1 MNIMRDLTLF
11 NLGGMKYG
19 IWQDE
24 FRDVRDVQAIHWLP
38 PVPKHIAGMSIL
50 DGRTVTLFDLPACI
64 GLSPL
69 TRKGKKYPVLL
80 YEHENRISG
89 FVVDSVI
96 GHFPI
101 SPESIL
107 PMPDYMRTA
116 MIDTCAMYASESIPV
131 INMSRLYKSVLQAD
145 FEPLPAEHSI
155 SGIQK
160 EDTTSVKTIR
170 VFESGGE
177 SFAVPGACIEKTPVE
192 PGRVS
197 KMALLPPHVGGITF
211 HQGNIIPLIRLS
223 SRMKLSEKGTLELM
237 LAADISGHGFG
248 LLVDSDRGQWDDKK
262 FIVKTLPPLAQSDWL
277 QSAVVHDKEIIPLI
291 EPGMLL
297 SSPLDDA
304 DEDALPPKYM
314 TDSLFKSQFGRED
327 VNITEFSIL
336 GVRHA
341 IPEFEV
347 EDNFR
352 IKPFRQLPNVLPIVA
367 GILEHDG
374 ELLPVLDLAMCF
386 GRRSPVTPEWRMILV
401 KNGDFK
407 ALILT
412 EAVFDEQMLSVEMQH
427 ELPFDEPYTLVY
439 GCYTDEAVVR
449 LILNVEALSVHFD
462 TARFRELFIA
472 LSREMEQTLG
482 EIAPAFPEFKDVDE
496 IPEEIE
502 RELEPEESVELAA
515 YVAAGEAEEEQEI
528 PPEPEEPV
536 YEEAAEPVT
545 EPEPEAPPVEV
556 AEEIERELE
565 SEEAEAEEPV
575 EPIESV
581 EVSEKIE
588 RELEPEQEAVE
599 AVEEDI
605 EQVEPVEPE
614 EAMEPVE
621 LVEPTEPFDPFEPAK
636 PFETVEIPAFA
647 APEEAEEEQE
657 IPLEP
662 EELIQEEAAEP
673 VAEPEPE
680 APPVEVAE
688 EIEREL
694 EPEESVKL
702 AAYVAAGEAEKDQE
716 IPVEPEESV
725 YEEAAEPVTEPEPEA
740 PPVEVAEEIERELE
754 PEQEAVEPVEEDIE
768 QVEPVEPEEAMEPV
782 ELVEPTEPAEPFD
795 PFEPAEPFGT
805 VEIPAFAAPEEAE
818 EEQEIPLEPEEL
830 IQEEAAEPV
839 AEPELE
845 APPAELPEEIERELE
860 PEEIYIPEKPK
871 RSPVYAAL
879 IALLLV
885 LFLIPVLYFYGA
897 FENWMGGKETV
908 RLEAPV
914 VVKKPVHVPAK
925 APKTHT
931 PRKSP
936 AIVPAPKKVEAK
948 KEIPEKPVVAEKQ
961 KPTTAKPL
969 KPLIPME
976 EAIKPVEQVVTVKP
990 VKPAEPAEPVEPKK
1004 SPAIVPAPKK
1014 VEAKKEIP
1022 EKPVVAEKQKPAS
1035 QKPSKQPAQKK
1046 LPVIS
1051 SDLVIYNIKKGDT
1064 LYEITEK
1071 YTDYGFDYPF
1081 VAKENK
1087 IKNPDLIFPEQKL
1100 KIKERYR

>member
-38 PVPKHIAGMSIL
+38 PVPKHILGMSIL

-69 TRKGKKYPVLL
+69 TKKGEKYPVLL

-89 FVVDSVI
+89 FIVDSVF

-107 PMPDYMRTA
+107 PMPDYLRTA
-116 MIDTCAMYASESIPV
+116 IIDTCAMYASEPIPV

-177 SFAVPGACIEKTPVE
+177 SFAVPGACVEKTPVE

-262 FIVKTLPPLAQSDWL
+262 FIVKSLPPLAQSDWL
-277 QSAVVHDKEIIPLI
+277 QSAVVNDKEIIPII

-297 SSPLDDA
+297 SSPLDDG

-352 IKPFRQLPNVLPIVA
+352 TKPFRQLPNVLPIVA

-374 ELLPVLDLAMCF
+374 ELLPVLDLALCF

-412 EAVFDEQMLSVEMQH
+412 ETVFDEQMLSVEMQH

-462 TARFRELFIA
+462 MARFRELFIA

-496 IPEEIE
+496 ISEEIE
-502 RELEPEESVELAA
+502 RELEPEESVESAA
-515 YVAAGEAEEEQEI
+515 YVAAGEAEKDQEI
-528 PPEPEEPV
+528 SVEPEDPV
-536 YEEAAEPVT
+536 YEESAEPVT

-556 AEEIERELE
+556 AEEIDRELE
-565 SEEAEAEEPV
+565 S
-575 EPIESV
+575 
-581 EVSEKIE
+581 
-588 RELEPEQEAVE
+588 
-599 AVEEDI
+599 
-605 EQVEPVEPE
+605 
-614 EAMEPVE
+614 
-621 LVEPTEPFDPFEPAK
+621 
-636 PFETVEIPAFA
+636 
-647 APEEAEEEQE
+647 
-657 IPLEP
+657 
-662 EELIQEEAAEP
+662 
-673 VAEPEPE
+673 
-680 APPVEVAE
+680 
-688 EIEREL
+688 
-694 EPEESVKL
+694 
-702 AAYVAAGEAEKDQE
+702 
-716 IPVEPEESV
+716 
-725 YEEAAEPVTEPEPEA
+725 
-740 PPVEVAEEIERELE
+740 
-754 PEQEAVEPVEEDIE
+754 EQEAVEPVEEDIE
-768 QVEPVEPEEAMEPV
+768 QVEPVEPEEAVEPV
-782 ELVEPTEPAEPFD
+782 ELVEPTEPDEPFD
-795 PFEPAEPFGT
+795 PFEPAEPFET

-818 EEQEIPLEPEEL
+818 EDQEIPVEPEEPVY
-830 IQEEAAEPV
+830 EESAEPV
-839 AEPELE
+839 TEAEPE
-845 APPAELPEEIERELE
+845 APPVEVAEEIELELELEEAEAEEPKVEDIEPVEPETLPFIVPEELEREFE

-885 LFLIPVLYFYGA
+885 LFLILMLYFYGV
-897 FENWMGGKETV
+897 FENWMGGKGTV

-914 VVKKPVHVPAK
+914 VVRKPVHVPAK

-931 PRKSP
+931 PGKSP
-936 AIVPAPKKVEAK
+936 ANAPAPKTVEAK
-948 KEIPEKPVVAEKQ
+948 KEMPEEPVVAEKQ
-961 KPTTAKPL
+961 KPAPAKPL
-969 KPLIPME
+969 KPLMQME
-976 EAIKPVEQVVTVKP
+976 EAIKSVEQVVTAKP
-990 VKPAEPAEPVEPKK
+990 VMPAEPAKPVEPKK
-1004 SPAIVPAPKK
+1004 SPANAPAPKT
-1014 VEAKKEIP
+1014 VEAKKEMP

-1051 SDLVIYNIKKGDT
+1051 SDSVIYNIKEGDT
-1064 LYEITEK
+1064 LYEVTEK
-1071 YTDYGFDYPF
+1071 YTGYGLDYPL

>member
-69 TRKGKKYPVLL
+69 TKKGKKYPVLL

-107 PMPDYMRTA
+107 PMPDYMRTV

-177 SFAVPGACIEKTPVE
+177 SFAVPGACVEKTPVE

-262 FIVKTLPPLAQSDWL
+262 FIVKSLPPLAQSDWL
-277 QSAVVHDKEIIPLI
+277 QSAVVNDKEIIPLI

-341 IPEFEV
+341 IPKFEV

-352 IKPFRQLPNVLPIVA
+352 TKPFRQLPNVLPIVA

-374 ELLPVLDLAMCF
+374 ELLPVLDLALCF

-496 IPEEIE
+496 IPDEIE

-515 YVAAGEAEEEQEI
+515 YVAAGETEKGQEI
-528 PPEPEEPV
+528 PVEPEELV
-536 YEEAAEPVT
+536 YEEAVEPVT
-545 EPEPEAPPVEV
+545 EPEPEAPP
-556 AEEIERELE
+556 
-565 SEEAEAEEPV
+565 
-575 EPIESV
+575 
-581 EVSEKIE
+581 
-588 RELEPEQEAVE
+588 
-599 AVEEDI
+599 
-605 EQVEPVEPE
+605 
-614 EAMEPVE
+614 
-621 LVEPTEPFDPFEPAK
+621 
-636 PFETVEIPAFA
+636 
-647 APEEAEEEQE
+647 
-657 IPLEP
+657 
-662 EELIQEEAAEP
+662 
-673 VAEPEPE
+673 
-680 APPVEVAE
+680 
-688 EIEREL
+688 
-694 EPEESVKL
+694 
-702 AAYVAAGEAEKDQE
+702 
-716 IPVEPEESV
+716 
-725 YEEAAEPVTEPEPEA
+725 
-740 PPVEVAEEIERELE
+740 
-754 PEQEAVEPVEEDIE
+754 
-768 QVEPVEPEEAMEPV
+768 
-782 ELVEPTEPAEPFD
+782 
-795 PFEPAEPFGT
+795 
-805 VEIPAFAAPEEAE
+805 
-818 EEQEIPLEPEEL
+818 
-830 IQEEAAEPV
+830 
-839 AEPELE
+839 
-845 APPAELPEEIERELE
+845 AELPEEIEHELE

-897 FENWMGGKETV
+897 FGNWTGRKEILK
-908 RLEAPV
+908 LEAPV
-914 VVKKPVHVPAK
+914 VVRKPVHKETVAPVATPEPEASPVEVSEEIERELEPEEAKLKELEEKTIEPGEPVGPTEPAEPVE
-925 APKTHT
+925 PK
-931 PRKSP
+931 KSP

-976 EAIKPVEQVVTVKP
+976 EAIKPVEQVVTVKLD
-990 VKPAEPAEPVEPKK
+990 KPAEPAKPVEPKK
-1004 SPAIVPAPKK
+1004 SPAIAPAPKT
-1014 VEAKKEIP
+1014 VEAKKEMP

-1051 SDLVIYNIKKGDT
+1051 SDSVSYNIKKGDT

-1071 YTDYGFDYPF
+1071 YTGYGFDYPF

>member
-1 MNIMRDLTLF
+1 MRDLTLF

-107 PMPDYMRTA
+107 PMPDYMRTV

-177 SFAVPGACIEKTPVE
+177 SFAVPGACVEKTPVE

-341 IPEFEV
+341 IPKFEV

-352 IKPFRQLPNVLPIVA
+352 TKPFRQLPNVLPIVA

-374 ELLPVLDLAMCF
+374 ELLPVLDLALCF

-496 IPEEIE
+496 IPDEIE

-515 YVAAGEAEEEQEI
+515 YVAAGETEKGQEI
-528 PPEPEEPV
+528 PVEPEELV
-536 YEEAAEPVT
+536 YEEAVEPVT

-556 AEEIERELE
+556 
-565 SEEAEAEEPV
+565 S
-575 EPIESV
+575 
-581 EVSEKIE
+581 
-588 RELEPEQEAVE
+588 
-599 AVEEDI
+599 
-605 EQVEPVEPE
+605 
-614 EAMEPVE
+614 
-621 LVEPTEPFDPFEPAK
+621 
-636 PFETVEIPAFA
+636 
-647 APEEAEEEQE
+647 
-657 IPLEP
+657 
-662 EELIQEEAAEP
+662 
-673 VAEPEPE
+673 
-680 APPVEVAE
+680 
-688 EIEREL
+688 
-694 EPEESVKL
+694 
-702 AAYVAAGEAEKDQE
+702 
-716 IPVEPEESV
+716 
-725 YEEAAEPVTEPEPEA
+725 
-740 PPVEVAEEIERELE
+740 EEIERELE

-768 QVEPVEPEEAMEPV
+768 QVEPVEPEEAIEPV

-795 PFEPAEPFGT
+795 PFEPAEPFET

-818 EEQEIPLEPEEL
+818 EDQEIPVEPEDPVYEEAAEPVAEPEPEAPPVEVSEEIEGELESEESVELAAYVAAGEAEKDQEIPVESEEL

-839 AEPELE
+839 TEPEPE
-845 APPAELPEEIERELE
+845 APPAELPEEIEHELE

-897 FENWMGGKETV
+897 FGNWTGGKEILK
-908 RLEAPV
+908 LEAPV
-914 VVKKPVHVPAK
+914 VVRKPVHKETVAPVATPEPEASPVEVSEEIERELEPEEAKLKELEEETIEPGEPVGPTEPAEPVE
-925 APKTHT
+925 PK
-931 PRKSP
+931 KSP

-976 EAIKPVEQVVTVKP
+976 EAIKPVEQVVTVKLD
-990 VKPAEPAEPVEPKK
+990 KPAEPAKPVEPKK
-1004 SPAIVPAPKK
+1004 SPAIAPAPKT
-1014 VEAKKEIP
+1014 VEAKKEMP

-1051 SDLVIYNIKKGDT
+1051 SDSVSYNIKKGDT

-1071 YTDYGFDYPF
+1071 YTGYGFDYPF